1 MKTCPDCNGDGVI
14 DKGTDDE
21 KQCPTC
27 GGSGF
32 VPDDNDD
39 KNNEE
44 IIRTSWER
52 ATGPGPEPQPVAA
65 SVDPRRDGA
74 KPVTGRRS
82 RKLVGG
88 SSQVCVQPGRT
99 STSRLP
105 QREHTTRVRNACTN
119 TSPG

>member
-44 IIRTSWER
+44 VIRTWSPNALARIPKTTTYPSTPSES
-52 ATGPGPEPQPVAA
+52 AA
-65 SVDPRRDGA
+65 SIERFSPVLARRAQHLFDIARLETRCAAPRWATMFDIVGREW
-74 KPVTGRRS
+74 RRS
-82 RKLVGG
+82 
-88 SSQVCVQPGRT
+88 
-99 STSRLP
+99 
-105 QREHTTRVRNACTN
+105 
-119 TSPG
+119 

>member
-1 MKTCPDCNGDGVI
+1 LLTVAGRDVGPILTRRGTGGLREAGMKTCPDCNGDGVI

-44 IIRTSWER
+44 VIRT
-52 ATGPGPEPQPVAA
+52 
-65 SVDPRRDGA
+65 
-74 KPVTGRRS
+74 
-82 RKLVGG
+82 
-88 SSQVCVQPGRT
+88 
-99 STSRLP
+99 
-105 QREHTTRVRNACTN
+105 
-119 TSPG
+119 

>member
-21 KQCPTC
+21 KQCRTC

-44 IIRTSWER
+44 VIRTS
-52 ATGPGPEPQPVAA
+52 PAA
-65 SVDPRRDGA
+65 VDPRRDGA
-74 KPVTGRRS
+74 K
-82 RKLVGG
+82 
-88 SSQVCVQPGRT
+88 Q
-99 STSRLP
+99 
-105 QREHTTRVRNACTN
+105 
-119 TSPG
+119 